1 MTGKTLVPFVHNNGL
16 TVPNGIKKAFVHP
29 NQIFSSGVTGKPS
42 DCFQYCLRYEQLPE
56 GTLPVNDVIFE
67 SSESYIAI
75 ELGNTCII
83 QSIRYGPTTG
93 TISVLQ
99 GEFIHNLAE
108 RIVLNNESGGTGVP
122 VFSKTKTKLI
132 VFMAEAG
139 TKMPAIEII
148 SNKTI
153 FPMPN
158 PALEPKF
165 CDPNEMMVTL
175 DGIRLPTQDVAP
187 IQKSLIPDKLY
198 VIDSNWARASNNEKA
213 VRLNPCV
220 VNGIPLSIDDNLFF
234 IKQQVKGNI
243 SLAIKTIDLYY
254 GIKLFWYC
262 LMRYGNH
269 KRFVKN
275 PDLDPLFTDIDW
287 IYTNSKGMKFQNL
300 EKTGLK
306 LINSIMLWP
315 ENRFISPD
323 AYAEKQVEIFI
334 MAKKTDISISVKSMP
349 MPPIPDYLYFAY
361 RHGLDQTGSPPW
373 DEIVVSV
380 ESDQELEDLQ
390 VFMGT
395 YQKYCKKFPITVIIN
410 YPVKPEKWPGI
421 FYYCMLIGIDKTVIT
436 NEIEIYNIK
445 KQKSETIFEP
455 NILYKNFVNWRL
467 EIKNRKPVTVQIMN
481 DITMVI
487 SKIPKTR
494 NWVEHF
500 MFSYNSNLKTNPLVE
515 GTPVT
520 MPIGHHLNDRR
531 QWRSYDLEDK
541 KILQNQK

>member
-1 MTGKTLVPFVHNNGL
+1 MTGKTLVPFVQNHGL

-75 ELGNTCII
+75 ELGNTCLI
-83 QSIRYGPTTG
+83 QAIRYGPTTG

-122 VFSKTKTKLI
+122 VFNKTATKLI

-198 VIDSNWARASNNEKA
+198 VIDSNWAKASNNEKA

-243 SLAIKTIDLYY
+243 SLAIKTIDLDY

-306 LINSIMLWP
+306 LINSIMIWP
-315 ENRFISPD
+315 KNRFISPD

-349 MPPIPDYLYFAY
+349 MPPIADYLYFAY

-373 DEIVVSV
+373 DEIVISV

-410 YPVKPEKWPGI
+410 YPVKPEKWSGI

-436 NEIEIYNIK
+436 NEIEIYDIK